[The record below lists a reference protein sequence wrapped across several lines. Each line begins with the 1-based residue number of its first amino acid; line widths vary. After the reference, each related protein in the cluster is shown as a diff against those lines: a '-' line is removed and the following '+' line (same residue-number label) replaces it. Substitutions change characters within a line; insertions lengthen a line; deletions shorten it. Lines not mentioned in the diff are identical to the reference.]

1 MAMEWPVFEGATLI
15 VEGTVQRRVFLLTL
29 ALAIAPCTAS
39 AQQST
44 EPVYGWLAFGP
55 KEAVRV
61 LVCLDGKTIT
71 LEQRA
76 GDKPVGRK
84 RRFERLSDCKDVTF
98 ADPDGKTSYVIKAV
112 EQLGL
117 VPELGKALELGVEVR
132 GPLAYHQGA
141 VVQLARGPERAPV
154 AHFHAPLTMSLNEKL
169 SHNLFRTL
177 VWKRPADVVLRKGPA
192 PSELFVTIRNRKLHS
207 GCYVVVGTTDE
218 SGKKCLFPKAVRPV
232 AEIEFPP
239 AKPGGPVI
247 RKRYT
252 LDHFC

>member
-1 MAMEWPVFEGATLI
+1 MMDQAQGLQPLGDGRPVRA
-15 VEGTVQRRVFLLTL
+15 
-29 ALAIAPCTAS
+29 
-39 AQQST
+39 
-44 EPVYGWLAFGP
+44 
-55 KEAVRV
+55 

-98 ADPDGKTSYVIKAV
+98 ADPDDRTSYVIKAV

-141 VVQLARGPERAPV
+141 VVQMARGPESAPV

-177 VWKRPADVVLRKGPA
+177 VWKRPADIVLRKGPA

-207 GCYVVVGTTDE
+207 GAHVVVGTTDE
-218 SGKKCLFPKAVRPV
+218 SGKKCLFPRGVRPV
-232 AEIEFPP
+232 AEVKFPP
-239 AKPGGPVI
+239 AKAGGPVI